1 MPQHLAA
8 TLALLKPLALR
19 RALHKPHVQHQHLV
33 QILKSTQAHSH
44 QKKPSKSMQK
54 TTSIF
59 SILLLLFIK
68 SSAYATEIEEPKC
81 TLWKTIS
88 EQLDSQKS
96 KFTLAA
102 RSGEEDLI
110 FARKNNNKFY
120 FKNDEKIEILS
131 FNEASKGMKLYGLI
145 FHFPL
150 ENSDC
155 LKIGSSLVRKTNEF
169 ELTIRHPAKNYFF
182 STIKLGTKNFSEAIL
197 LIED

>member
-1 MPQHLAA
+1 MENN
-8 TLALLKPLALR
+8 LR
-19 RALHKPHVQHQHLV
+19 
-33 QILKSTQAHSH
+33 
-44 QKKPSKSMQK
+44 
-54 TTSIF
+54 
-59 SILLLLFIK
+59 
-68 SSAYATEIEEPKC
+68 
-81 TLWKTIS
+81 
-88 EQLDSQKS
+88 
-96 KFTLAA
+96 AA
-102 RSGEEDLI
+102 RLTKIKIYSSSKEWRRRLTFCKE
-110 FARKNNNKFY
+110 NNNKFY

-145 FHFPL
+145 FYFPL